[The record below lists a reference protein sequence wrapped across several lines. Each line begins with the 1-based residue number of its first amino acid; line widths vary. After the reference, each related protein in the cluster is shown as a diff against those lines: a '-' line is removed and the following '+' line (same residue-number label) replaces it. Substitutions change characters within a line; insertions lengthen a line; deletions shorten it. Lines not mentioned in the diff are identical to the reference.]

1 MRLLA
6 VLLLGGT
13 ASGCG
18 ILAQTIV
25 GWNEPSTVTRTR
37 THPVRIE
44 SSPEGAQV
52 TRTDGKSDPK
62 IVGSTPLVDQVEYEI
77 EESVATPKAWAL
89 LGTGIGEVVVGA
101 VLAGVGRAR
110 QQETCEI
117 VNGDIECRRTGSTG
131 LFVGGGAF
139 LVFGAVDT
147 IWGLIRMFQK
157 PEITATRVVEPK
169 YVYAVEK
176 DGVRKSAEVAV
187 PTADGAKF
195 DLGTGAVTA
204 VEPPPPP
211 PPADPNSDPRVVA
224 VMEVED
230 ANAGRNEAVGNDLV
244 RNLSDQLRIFVA
256 QQGIKTIDRSAQ
268 LQALKAESYQSC
280 FDDSCQIELGKALAA
295 SHIVRS
301 KITKFGS
308 RCVLNGE
315 LIDLTRE
322 VTIKAASAQG
332 ACLAEGF
339 LEMSE
344 TLARDL
350 MK

>member
-1 MRLLA
+1 MRLPA
-6 VLLLGGT
+6 VLLLGWA

-18 ILAQTIV
+18 IVAQTIV
-25 GWNEPSTVTRTR
+25 GWSEPSTVTRTR

-52 TRTDGKSDPK
+52 TRTDGRSDPK

-77 EESVATPKAWAL
+77 EESVSTPKAWAL

-110 QQETCEI
+110 QETTCAI
-117 VNGDIECRRTGSTG
+117 GSDIECSRTGGTG
-131 LFVGGGAF
+131 FFVAGGGF
-139 LVFGAVDT
+139 LVFGAVDA
-147 IWGLIRMFQK
+147 IWGLIRLFQE
-157 PEITATRVVEPK
+157 PEVTATRVLEPK
-169 YVYAVEK
+169 YVYSVEK
-176 DGVRKSAEVAV
+176 DGVSKSAEVAV

-195 DLGTGAVTA
+195 DLGTGTVTA
-204 VEPPPPP
+204 VAPPP
-211 PPADPNSDPRVVA
+211 PPASDSQSDARVVA

-230 ANAGRNEAVGNDLV
+230 ANVGRNDAVGNDLV

-268 LQALKAESYQSC
+268 LQALKTESYQKC

-301 KITKFGS
+301 KITKFGA

-332 ACLAEGF
+332 ACQAEGF